1 MLDKLE
7 AVNRSLQA
15 IGEARV
21 NSLQSGLPDAAEAE
35 VVLDEVK
42 DEVLQVGWYENT
54 REEVKVQPDAQTGE
68 IVVPQTWYH
77 VETTS
82 SSSSVGKVITKVDP
96 NDGQRKLFEV
106 NDQTY
111 QFEQDVTLKVIMS
124 MEFEDMTFSLRNYV
138 SARAARV
145 FQERTLGS
153 VSLDSFTARAEA
165 NAWAKLLD
173 AEAEVAEN
181 NALYDSPYMR
191 EITGRNNRLTW
202 R

>member
-15 IGEARV
+15 IGESRV
-21 NSLQSGLPDAAEAE
+21 NSLNSGLPDAAEAE

-54 REEVKVQPDAQTGE
+54 RDEVKVQPDAQTGE
-68 IVVPQTWYH
+68 IVVPSTWYN
-77 VETTS
+77 VETTYKS
-82 SSSSVGKVITKVDP
+82 ASIGKVVTKVDP
-96 NDGQRKLFEV
+96 NDNQRKLFEV
-106 NDQTY
+106 NEQTY
-111 QFEQDVTLKVIMS
+111 VFEEDVYLKVIMS
-124 MEFEDMTFSLRNYV
+124 MEFDDMTYPLRNYV
-138 SARAARV
+138 SAKAARV
-145 FQERTLGS
+145 FQERIMGS
-153 VSLDSFTARAEA
+153 VSLDSFTARAEHE
-165 NAWAKLLD
+165 AWAKLLD

>member
-15 IGEARV
+15 IGESRV

-35 VVLDEVK
+35 VVLDEVTN
-42 DEVLQVGWYENT
+42 EVLQVGWFENI
-54 REEVKVQPDAQTGE
+54 REEVRVVPDSQTGQ
-68 IVVPQTWYH
+68 ILVPATWYH

-82 SSSSVGKVITKVDP
+82 RSRDIGKVITKVDI

-106 NDQTY
+106 DEQS
-111 QFEQDVTLKVIMS
+111 FVFAQDVYIKVITAL
-124 MEFEDMTFSLRNYV
+124 EFDDMTFPLRNYV
-138 SARAARV
+138 SAKAARV
-145 FQERTLGS
+145 FQERIMGS
-153 VSLDSFTARAEA
+153 VSLDSFTARAESE
-165 NAWAKLLD
+165 AWAKLLD
-173 AEAEVAEN
+173 AEADIAEN

-191 EITGRNNRLTW
+191 EITGRNSRLTW

>member
-15 IGEARV
+15 IGESRV

-42 DEVLQVGWYENT
+42 DEVLMAGWYENT
-54 REEVKVQPDAQTGE
+54 RDEVKVQPDFITKE
-68 IVVPQTWYH
+68 IPVPSTWYN
-77 VETTS
+77 VETTGRS
-82 SSSSVGKVITKVDP
+82 HHIGKVITKVDP
-96 NDGQRKLFEV
+96 NDNIRKLFEV
-106 NDQTY
+106 NEQTY
-111 QFEQDVTLKVIMS
+111 QFETEVYVKVIMS
-124 MEFEDMTFSLRNYV
+124 LEFDDLTFPLKNYI

-145 FQERTLGS
+145 FQERIMGS
-153 VSLDSFTARAEA
+153 GSLDHFTVRAEA
-165 NAWAKLLD
+165 EAWAKLQD
-173 AEAEVAEN
+173 AEVDIAEYNV
-181 NALYDSPYMR
+181 LSDSPFMR

>member
-15 IGEARV
+15 IGESRV
-21 NSLQSGLPDAAEAE
+21 NSLQSGHPDAAEAE

-54 REEVKVQPDAQTGE
+54 RDEVQVQPDAQTGE
-68 IVVPQTWYH
+68 IAVPSTWYQ
-77 VETTS
+77 VETTGRS
-82 SSSSVGKVITKVDP
+82 ASLGKVTVKVDP
-96 NDGQRKLFEV
+96 NDSQRKLFSV
-106 NDQTY
+106 KDQTHIFSRNVY
-111 QFEQDVTLKVIMS
+111 VKVIMS
-124 MEFEDMTFSLRNYV
+124 MSFDDLTYPLRNYI
-138 SARAARV
+138 SAKAARV
-145 FQERTLGS
+145 FQERILGS
-153 VSLDSFTARAEA
+153 VSMDNFTARAEA
-165 NAWAKLLD
+165 EAWAKLMD